1 MGALEPAGAAS
12 GSTDRDEMLSA
23 LYADISAGLDG
34 LARQVDL
41 RFRERW
47 EGRPVLEVRDPAEA
61 AFADIGMHLS
71 DEQLDAYAEAV
82 AEGRPFSF
90 VLHRG

>member
-1 MGALEPAGAAS
+1 MS
-12 GSTDRDEMLSA
+12 SRDEMLSA
-23 LYADISAGLDG
+23 LYADITGGLDG
-34 LARQVDL
+34 LVQQVDA
-41 RFRERW
+41 RFRAKW
-47 EGRPVLEVRDPAEA
+47 EGQPVIDVRDPAEA

-82 AEGRPFSF
+82 SERRAFQF